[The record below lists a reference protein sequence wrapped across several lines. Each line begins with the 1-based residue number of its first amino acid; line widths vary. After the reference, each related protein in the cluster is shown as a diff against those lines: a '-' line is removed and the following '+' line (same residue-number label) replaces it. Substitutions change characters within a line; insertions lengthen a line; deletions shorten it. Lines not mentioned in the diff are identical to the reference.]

1 MEEPQEVSSR
11 KDGRAGDI
19 VVEKFLVDSMKPAS
33 HVQLACSGQSCAFPL
48 DGNELCIWD
57 TEEPPHQLMILKG
70 HRQPITAVTFGSR
83 ESPLL
88 VCSASLDCVL
98 VWSLDECRQE
108 ELQGRLPRGTVL
120 GTLLGRVLCLR
131 LSPDDRVVAVCAG
144 SRVLMLD
151 LESRSPLA
159 ELDGHHGPVTAAEF
173 CAWQTHILISASED
187 RSFKVWDHRMGSL
200 IYSSSVLTAAPLLS
214 LLVDPRSQQLVAG
227 CTDGQLWI
235 FSLVEGHHYRCVTH
249 VDLRKKRESFS
260 TRRAESKPE
269 GGQPPST
276 KAPETGEETEVAL
289 PVLSLAACGCAFLS
303 ETARCLWIGSSTG
316 LLIFNLSS
324 FELEAVLHYKDFQS
338 LSIQV
343 AGSCAVASRTGGGE
357 ALCLL
362 TSMFGNETALVEADP
377 AALLRSQ
384 QRPHPGPD
392 LSVLPS
398 SCVLPTSPLYL
409 GLKEKRTKQATQ
421 KQSAARSIV
430 KDHPLVF
437 HSKIRSSGYTAAPCA
452 TMFSPKT
459 DFKNDGKRASKC
471 KNNYSKECP
480 VESPAPSKLS
490 RQLAVACGQAALLC
504 MQYSDLLTDEN
515 MPLPKSRVSL
525 CTILHPHLLECLT
538 SRLPKSERPLNP
550 SPWLLSEEEVGRD
563 MSPRWECTPSNW
575 ELRKRC
581 SCFRFPHF
589 LRKRAS
595 GDGQQLACGLANHL
609 SLVCNADLTGKAAV
623 LSGHDGAV
631 SSVCWSHDGRWVL
644 SASQD
649 GTLRVWSVRSRKPAL
664 RLGKDTFPT
673 PVQSAQFYYIDAFIL
688 SSSGPEV
695 QLLKHHIDTSKDDL
709 RRYRQKSWCTPVCRL
724 LTTNATEITSL
735 SAVNDFHSYIVL
747 AAGRNRTLEVFD
759 LNVGCSA
766 AVITGAHSRPVHQIC
781 QNKGSSFATQQSQ
794 AYNLFATAATGD
806 GVKLWDLRTLR
817 CERRFE
823 GHPSRC
829 YPCGI
834 AFSPCGRF
842 VACGAEDRH
851 AYVYETS
858 SSTFSRRLAGHTSS
872 VTAVAFSPVAAQF
885 AQTAVFGITCKHKNQ
900 QVWACGV
907 QP

>member
-1 MEEPQEVSSR
+1 MSDRGKMEEAQEASSR

-19 VVEKFLVDSMKPAS
+19 VLEKFLVDSMKPAS
-33 HVQLACSGQSCAFPL
+33 HVQLACNGQSCAFPL

-108 ELQGRLPRGTVL
+108 ELQGRLLRGTVL

-144 SRVLMLD
+144 NKVLMLD

-362 TSMFGNETALVEADP
+362 TSMFGNETALVEVDP

-384 QRPHPGPD
+384 QRLHPGPD

-471 KNNYSKECP
+471 KNNYRCKECP

-504 MQYSDLLTDEN
+504 MQYS
-515 MPLPKSRVSL
+515 
-525 CTILHPHLLECLT
+525 
-538 SRLPKSERPLNP
+538 
-550 SPWLLSEEEVGRD
+550 
-563 MSPRWECTPSNW
+563 
-575 ELRKRC
+575 
-581 SCFRFPHF
+581 
-589 LRKRAS
+589 A

-609 SLVCNADLTGKAAV
+609 SLVCNADLTGKPAV

-695 QLLKHHIDTSKDDL
+695 QLLKHHIDTSKDHL

-747 AAGRNRTLEVFD
+747 AAGRNQTLEVFD

-781 QNKGSSFATQQSQ
+781 QNK
-794 AYNLFATAATGD
+794 
-806 GVKLWDLRTLR
+806 
-817 CERRFE
+817 
-823 GHPSRC
+823 
-829 YPCGI
+829 
-834 AFSPCGRF
+834 
-842 VACGAEDRH
+842 

-858 SSTFSRRLAGHTSS
+858 SSTFSRRLAGHTST
-872 VTAVAFSPVAAQF
+872 VTAVAFSPVAAQLI
-885 AQTAVFGITCKHKNQ
+885 TATLDGKLQLFQ
-900 QVWACGV
+900 AE
-907 QP
+907 

>member
-504 MQYSDLLTDEN
+504 MQYS
-515 MPLPKSRVSL
+515 
-525 CTILHPHLLECLT
+525 
-538 SRLPKSERPLNP
+538 
-550 SPWLLSEEEVGRD
+550 
-563 MSPRWECTPSNW
+563 
-575 ELRKRC
+575 
-581 SCFRFPHF
+581 
-589 LRKRAS
+589 

-872 VTAVAFSPVAAQF
+872 VTAVAFSPVAAQVHYKDSVRVWHQHF
-885 AQTAVFGITCKHKNQ
+885 LLTFVQEREGLTWSAGDRTLSVEEAGTGGRARHSHLGWQASAVSGRVMLTHGLGTA
-900 QVWACGV
+900 WARTWPESGSSS
-907 QP
+907 

>member
-108 ELQGRLPRGTVL
+108 ELQ
-120 GTLLGRVLCLR
+120 
-131 LSPDDRVVAVCAG
+131 
-144 SRVLMLD
+144 
-151 LESRSPLA
+151 
-159 ELDGHHGPVTAAEF
+159 
-173 CAWQTHILISASED
+173 
-187 RSFKVWDHRMGSL
+187 
-200 IYSSSVLTAAPLLS
+200 AAPLLS

-260 TRRAESKPE
+260 TRRAESKPGTWPE

-471 KNNYSKECP
+471 KNNYRLKECP

-504 MQYSDLLTDEN
+504 MQYS
-515 MPLPKSRVSL
+515 
-525 CTILHPHLLECLT
+525 
-538 SRLPKSERPLNP
+538 
-550 SPWLLSEEEVGRD
+550 
-563 MSPRWECTPSNW
+563 
-575 ELRKRC
+575 
-581 SCFRFPHF
+581 
-589 LRKRAS
+589 

-609 SLVCNADLTGKAAV
+609 SLVCNADLTGKPAV

-649 GTLRVWSVRSRKPAL
+649 GTLRVWSVRSWKPAL

-695 QLLKHHIDTSKDDL
+695 QLLKHHIDTSKDL
-709 RRYRQKSWCTPVCRL
+709 TKYRQKSWCTPVCRL
-724 LTTNATEITSL
+724 LTTDATEITSL

-858 SSTFSRRLAGHTSS
+858 SSTFSRRLTGHTST
-872 VTAVAFSPVAAQF
+872 VTAVAFSPVAAQLV
-885 AQTAVFGITCKHKNQ
+885 TATLDGKLQLFQ
-900 QVWACGV
+900 AE
-907 QP
+907 

>member
-1 MEEPQEVSSR
+1 MEEPREAFSR
-11 KDGRAGDI
+11 NDGRAGDV
-19 VVEKFLVDSMKPAS
+19 VVEKFLVDSVKPAS
-33 HVQLACSGQSCAFPL
+33 HVQLACSGQCCAFPS

-57 TEEPPHQLMILKG
+57 TKDPPHQLMILKG

-88 VCSASLDCVL
+88 VCSASLDCVMM
-98 VWSLDECRQE
+98 WGLDECRRE
-108 ELQGRLPRGTVL
+108 ELQGRLPRGTAL
-120 GTLLGRVLCLR
+120 GALLGRVLCLR
-131 LSPDDRVVAVCAG
+131 LSPDDRVVAVCVK
-144 SRVLMLD
+144 SKVLLLD

-173 CAWQTHILISASED
+173 CAWQSHILISASED
-187 RSFKVWDHRMGSL
+187 RSFKVWDHRTGSL
-200 IYSSSVLTAAPLLS
+200 IHSSSVFTAAPLLS

-249 VDLRKKRESFS
+249 VDLRRKRESFS
-260 TRRAESKPE
+260 ARRAESEPE

-289 PVLSLAACGCAFLS
+289 PVLSLAACDCGFLS
-303 ETARCLWIGSSTG
+303 ETARCLWIGSSAG
-316 LLIFNLSS
+316 LLMFNLAS
-324 FELEAVLHYKDFQS
+324 FELEAVLHYKGPTPRAQPGSSSGTPCPPHSCSCMWSLVCGFARGRLCRGSGLCALYSRPGPQPGCRQHLVALCVACFLFAWNEDFRS

-343 AGSCAVASRTGGGE
+343 AGSCAVATGTGGGV

-362 TSMFGNETALVEADP
+362 TSMFGNETALVEVDP

-384 QRPHPGPD
+384 QRPRRGPD

-398 SCVLPTSPLYL
+398 SCVSPTSPLYV
-409 GLKEKRTKQATQ
+409 GLVKEKRTKPATQ
-421 KQSAARSIV
+421 K
-430 KDHPLVF
+430 H
-437 HSKIRSSGYTAAPCA
+437 
-452 TMFSPKT
+452 
-459 DFKNDGKRASKC
+459 
-471 KNNYSKECP
+471 
-480 VESPAPSKLS
+480 
-490 RQLAVACGQAALLC
+490 
-504 MQYSDLLTDEN
+504 
-515 MPLPKSRVSL
+515 
-525 CTILHPHLLECLT
+525 
-538 SRLPKSERPLNP
+538 
-550 SPWLLSEEEVGRD
+550 
-563 MSPRWECTPSNW
+563 
-575 ELRKRC
+575 
-581 SCFRFPHF
+581 
-589 LRKRAS
+589 S
-595 GDGQQLACGLANHL
+595 GDGQRLACGSADHL
-609 SLVCNADLTGKAAV
+609 FLVCDADLTGTPAV

-631 SSVCWSHDGRWVL
+631 GSVCWSHGGRWVL

-649 GTLRVWSVRSRKPAL
+649 GTLRVWSARGPELAL
-664 RLGKDTFPT
+664 RLGKDTFPK
-673 PVQSAQFYYIDAFIL
+673 PVQSAQFYYMDAFIL

-695 QLLKHHIDTSKDDL
+695 QLLKYHIDTSKDDL
-709 RRYRQKSWCTPVCRL
+709 RRYRQKSWCVPVCRL
-724 LTTNATEITSL
+724 LSTDATEVTSL
-735 SAVNDFHSYIVL
+735 SAVNDFHSYLVL
-747 AAGRNRTLEVFD
+747 TAGRNRTLEVFD

-806 GVKLWDLRTLR
+806 GIKLWDLRTLR

-823 GHPSRC
+823 GHPSRS

-858 SSTFSRRLAGHTSS
+858 SSTFSHRLAGHTST
-872 VTAVAFSPVAAQF
+872 VTAVAFSPVATQLVTATLDGKLQLFQAQ
-885 AQTAVFGITCKHKNQ
+885 
-900 QVWACGV
+900 
-907 QP
+907 

>member
-1 MEEPQEVSSR
+1 
-11 KDGRAGDI
+11 
-19 VVEKFLVDSMKPAS
+19 
-33 HVQLACSGQSCAFPL
+33 
-48 DGNELCIWD
+48 
-57 TEEPPHQLMILKG
+57 MILKG

-409 GLKEKRTKQATQ
+409 GLQEKRTKQATQ

-471 KNNYSKECP
+471 KNNYRCKECP

-504 MQYSDLLTDEN
+504 MQYS
-515 MPLPKSRVSL
+515 
-525 CTILHPHLLECLT
+525 
-538 SRLPKSERPLNP
+538 
-550 SPWLLSEEEVGRD
+550 
-563 MSPRWECTPSNW
+563 
-575 ELRKRC
+575 
-581 SCFRFPHF
+581 
-589 LRKRAS
+589 A

-609 SLVCNADLTGKAAV
+609 SLVCNADLTGKPAV

-673 PVQSAQFYYIDAFIL
+673 PVQSAQFYYIDAFVL

-695 QLLKHHIDTSKDDL
+695 QLLKHHIDASNDDL
-709 RRYRQKSWCTPVCRL
+709 RRRLPTFRDVPGNRRLPQLFLVPAYGHIACSSGTALSFPAHVWRWAWRARYRQKSWCTPVCRL

-858 SSTFSRRLAGHTSS
+858 SSTFSHRLAGHTST
-872 VTAVAFSPVAAQF
+872 VTAVAFSPIAAQF
-885 AQTAVFGITCKHKNQ
+885 AQTAVFGLKCKHKNQ
-900 QVWACGV
+900 QVWEHVVFSREKTRA
-907 QP
+907 

>member
-1 MEEPQEVSSR
+1 MEEPREAFSR
-11 KDGRAGDI
+11 NDGRAGAI
-19 VVEKFLVDSMKPAS
+19 VVEKFLVDSVKPAS
-33 HVQLACSGQSCAFPL
+33 HVQLACSGQCCAFPS

-57 TEEPPHQLMILKG
+57 TKDPPHQLMILKG

-88 VCSASLDCVL
+88 VCSASLDCVMMWGL
-98 VWSLDECRQE
+98 GECRRE
-108 ELQGRLPRGTVL
+108 ELQGRLPRGTSL
-120 GTLLGRVLCLR
+120 GALLGRVLCLR
-131 LSPDDRVVAVCAG
+131 LSPDDRVVAVCVKNK
-144 SRVLMLD
+144 VLMLD
-151 LESRSPLA
+151 LEVR
-159 ELDGHHGPVTAAEF
+159 LDGHHGPVTAAEF
-173 CAWQTHILISASED
+173 CAWQPHILISASED
-187 RSFKVWDHRMGSL
+187 RSFKVWGGRQNVGAS
-200 IYSSSVLTAAPLLS
+200 APLLS

-249 VDLRKKRESFS
+249 VDLKRKRESFCA
-260 TRRAESKPE
+260 RRTVSNSVVE

-289 PVLSLAACGCAFLS
+289 PVLSLAACDCGFLS
-303 ETARCLWIGSSTG
+303 ETACCLWIGSSAG
-316 LLIFNLSS
+316 LLMFNLAS
-324 FELEAVLHYKDFQS
+324 FELEAVLHYKDFRS

-362 TSMFGNETALVEADP
+362 TSMFGNETALVEVDP

-384 QRPHPGPD
+384 QRPRRGPD
-392 LSVLPS
+392 LSALPS
-398 SCVLPTSPLYL
+398 SCVSPTSPLYL
-409 GLKEKRTKQATQ
+409 GLVKEKRTKPATQ
-421 KQSAARSIV
+421 KHSAARSVV

-437 HSKIRSSGYTAAPCA
+437 HSKIRSSGYTAAPCT

-459 DFKNDGKRASKC
+459 SFKNDGKRASR
-471 KNNYSKECP
+471 SK
-480 VESPAPSKLS
+480 S
-490 RQLAVACGQAALLC
+490 
-504 MQYSDLLTDEN
+504 
-515 MPLPKSRVSL
+515 
-525 CTILHPHLLECLT
+525 
-538 SRLPKSERPLNP
+538 
-550 SPWLLSEEEVGRD
+550 LLS
-563 MSPRWECTPSNW
+563 
-575 ELRKRC
+575 L
-581 SCFRFPHF
+581 FR
-589 LRKRAS
+589 A
-595 GDGQQLACGLANHL
+595 GDGQRLACGSANHL
-609 SLVCNADLTGKAAV
+609 FLVCDADLTGTPAV

-631 SSVCWSHDGRWVL
+631 GSVCWSHDGRWVL

-649 GTLRVWSVRSRKPAL
+649 GTLRVWSVRGPELAL
-664 RLGKDTFPT
+664 RLGTDTFPK
-673 PVQSAQFYYIDAFIL
+673 PVQSAQFYYMDAFIL

-709 RRYRQKSWCTPVCRL
+709 RRYRQKSWCVPVCRL
-724 LTTNATEITSL
+724 PSTDATEVTSL
-735 SAVNDFHSYIVL
+735 SAVNDFHSYLVL
-747 AAGRNRTLEVFD
+747 TAGRNRTLEVFD
-759 LNVGCSA
+759 LNMGCSA

-806 GVKLWDLRTLR
+806 GIKLWDLRTLR

-823 GHPSRC
+823 GHPSRG

-858 SSTFSRRLAGHTSS
+858 SSTFSRRLAGHTST
-872 VTAVAFSPVAAQF
+872 VTAVAFSPVA
-885 AQTAVFGITCKHKNQ
+885 T
-900 QVWACGV
+900 QVRF
-907 QP
+907 PLLHTSLTT

>member
-1 MEEPQEVSSR
+1 
-11 KDGRAGDI
+11 
-19 VVEKFLVDSMKPAS
+19 
-33 HVQLACSGQSCAFPL
+33 
-48 DGNELCIWD
+48 
-57 TEEPPHQLMILKG
+57 
-70 HRQPITAVTFGSR
+70 
-83 ESPLL
+83 
-88 VCSASLDCVL
+88 
-98 VWSLDECRQE
+98 
-108 ELQGRLPRGTVL
+108 
-120 GTLLGRVLCLR
+120 
-131 LSPDDRVVAVCAG
+131 
-144 SRVLMLD
+144 
-151 LESRSPLA
+151 
-159 ELDGHHGPVTAAEF
+159 
-173 CAWQTHILISASED
+173 
-187 RSFKVWDHRMGSL
+187 MGSL

-409 GLKEKRTKQATQ
+409 GLQEKRTKQATQ

-471 KNNYSKECP
+471 KNNYRCKECP

-504 MQYSDLLTDEN
+504 MQYS
-515 MPLPKSRVSL
+515 
-525 CTILHPHLLECLT
+525 
-538 SRLPKSERPLNP
+538 
-550 SPWLLSEEEVGRD
+550 
-563 MSPRWECTPSNW
+563 
-575 ELRKRC
+575 
-581 SCFRFPHF
+581 
-589 LRKRAS
+589 A

-609 SLVCNADLTGKAAV
+609 SLVCNADLTGKPAV

-673 PVQSAQFYYIDAFIL
+673 PVQSAQFYYIDAFVL

-695 QLLKHHIDTSKDDL
+695 QLLKHHIDASNDDL
-709 RRYRQKSWCTPVCRL
+709 RRRLPTFRDVPGNRRLPQLFLVPAYGHIACSSGTALSFPAHVWRWAWRARYRQKSWCTPVCRL

-858 SSTFSRRLAGHTSS
+858 SSTFSHRLAGHTST
-872 VTAVAFSPVAAQF
+872 VTAVAFSPIAAQF
-885 AQTAVFGITCKHKNQ
+885 AQTAVFGLKCKHKNQ
-900 QVWACGV
+900 QVWEHVVFSREKTRA
-907 QP
+907 

>member
-1 MEEPQEVSSR
+1 MEEAQEASSR

-19 VVEKFLVDSMKPAS
+19 VLEKFLVDSMKPAS
-33 HVQLACSGQSCAFPL
+33 HVQLACNGQSCAFPL

-108 ELQGRLPRGTVL
+108 ELQGRLLRGTVL

-144 SRVLMLD
+144 NKVLMLD
-151 LESRSPLA
+151 LEVRSPGALR
-159 ELDGHHGPVTAAEF
+159 LDGHHGPVTAAEF

-187 RSFKVWDHRMGSL
+187 RSFKVWGGRQNVGGP
-200 IYSSSVLTAAPLLS
+200 VLPSAAAPLLS

-260 TRRAESKPE
+260 TRRAESKPGTWPE

-289 PVLSLAACGCAFLS
+289 PVLSLAHTLFSLPFGISLS

-362 TSMFGNETALVEADP
+362 TSMFGNETALVEVDP

-384 QRPHPGPD
+384 QRLHLGPD

-471 KNNYSKECP
+471 KNNYRWYEF
-480 VESPAPSKLS
+480 L
-490 RQLAVACGQAALLC
+490 LLFQA
-504 MQYSDLLTDEN
+504 
-515 MPLPKSRVSL
+515 
-525 CTILHPHLLECLT
+525 
-538 SRLPKSERPLNP
+538 
-550 SPWLLSEEEVGRD
+550 
-563 MSPRWECTPSNW
+563 
-575 ELRKRC
+575 
-581 SCFRFPHF
+581 
-589 LRKRAS
+589 

-609 SLVCNADLTGKAAV
+609 SLVCNADLTGKPAV

-695 QLLKHHIDTSKDDL
+695 QLLKHHIDTSKDHL

-858 SSTFSRRLAGHTSS
+858 SSTFSRRLAGHTST
-872 VTAVAFSPVAAQF
+872 VTAVAFSPVAAQVRF
-885 AQTAVFGITCKHKNQ
+885 PLFHTSLAS
-900 QVWACGV
+900 
-907 QP
+907 

>member
-1 MEEPQEVSSR
+1 MAGHWLGLEPGWPQGGGGRIGTHDSPRVCAWVVPQDTLSFLTWSHFPVARPWVPCISRRTFHVFNSLEEPKSDQSSYFSAHSPRAEGFAVSISQR
-11 KDGRAGDI
+11 SLR
-19 VVEKFLVDSMKPAS
+19 
-33 HVQLACSGQSCAFPL
+33 
-48 DGNELCIWD
+48 
-57 TEEPPHQLMILKG
+57 
-70 HRQPITAVTFGSR
+70 
-83 ESPLL
+83 
-88 VCSASLDCVL
+88 ASL
-98 VWSLDECRQE
+98 SGLDRQTQMTK
-108 ELQGRLPRGTVL
+108 LPAGRLPRGTVL
-120 GTLLGRVLCLR
+120 GALLGRVLCLR

-144 SRVLMLD
+144 NRVLMLD
-151 LESRSPLA
+151 LESRSTLA

-173 CAWQTHILISASED
+173 CAQQTHILISASED
-187 RSFKVWDHRMGSL
+187 RSFKVWDHRVGSL
-200 IYSSSVLTAAPLLS
+200 IHSSSVLTASPLLS

-289 PVLSLAACGCAFLS
+289 PVLSLAACDCGFLS
-303 ETARCLWIGSSTG
+303 ETGSCLWIGSSAG
-316 LLIFNLSS
+316 LLIFNLAS
-324 FELEAVLHYKDFQS
+324 FELEGVLHYKDFWS

-343 AGSCAVASRTGGGE
+343 AGSCAVASRTGGRE

-362 TSMFGNETALVEADP
+362 TSMFGNETALVEVDP

-384 QRPHPGPD
+384 QRPRRGPD

-398 SCVLPTSPLYL
+398 SCVSPTSPLYL
-409 GLKEKRTKQATQ
+409 GLKEKRTKPATQ
-421 KQSAARSIV
+421 KQVAARSVV

-437 HSKIRSSGYTAAPCA
+437 HNKIQSSGYTAAPCA

-459 DFKNDGKRASKC
+459 NFKNDGKRASKC
-471 KNNYSKECP
+471 KNNYRRKEYP
-480 VESPAPSKLS
+480 LESPPPSKLGK
-490 RQLAVACGQAALLC
+490 RLAVARDQAALLC
-504 MQYSDLLTDEN
+504 IQ
-515 MPLPKSRVSL
+515 
-525 CTILHPHLLECLT
+525 C
-538 SRLPKSERPLNP
+538 
-550 SPWLLSEEEVGRD
+550 
-563 MSPRWECTPSNW
+563 
-575 ELRKRC
+575 
-581 SCFRFPHF
+581 
-589 LRKRAS
+589 S
-595 GDGQQLACGLANHL
+595 GDGQRLACGLANHL
-609 SLVCNADLTGKAAV
+609 SLVCNADLTGTPAV

-631 SSVCWSHDGRWVL
+631 GSVCWSHDGRWVL

-649 GTLRVWSVRSRKPAL
+649 GTLRVWSMRGPEPLL
-664 RLGKDTFPT
+664 RLGKDMFPK

-724 LTTNATEITSL
+724 LTADVVDITSL
-735 SAVNDFHSYIVL
+735 SAVNDFHSYLVL
-747 AAGRNRTLEVFD
+747 AAGRNRTLEIFD

-766 AVITGAHSRPVHQIC
+766 AVITGAHSRPVYQIC

-806 GVKLWDLRTLR
+806 GIKLWDLRTLR

-823 GHPSRC
+823 GHPNRG

-858 SSTFSRRLAGHTSS
+858 SSTFSRRLAGHTST
-872 VTAVAFSPVAAQF
+872 VTAVAFSPAAAQ
-885 AQTAVFGITCKHKNQ
+885 AAVPTH
-900 QVWACGV
+900 VLVDDPLLACHHQNRCRGSERFRDTEYLALFILLSSCTSKRLSCALL
-907 QP
+907 

>member
-1 MEEPQEVSSR
+1 MSADRKSCKLDKLKYSSLTET
-11 KDGRAGDI
+11 
-19 VVEKFLVDSMKPAS
+19 VVNL
-33 HVQLACSGQSCAFPL
+33 QLSVG
-48 DGNELCIWD
+48 
-57 TEEPPHQLMILKG
+57 
-70 HRQPITAVTFGSR
+70 
-83 ESPLL
+83 
-88 VCSASLDCVL
+88 
-98 VWSLDECRQE
+98 
-108 ELQGRLPRGTVL
+108 GRL
-120 GTLLGRVLCLR
+120 
-131 LSPDDRVVAVCAG
+131 
-144 SRVLMLD
+144 
-151 LESRSPLA
+151 E
-159 ELDGHHGPVTAAEF
+159 
-173 CAWQTHILISASED
+173 
-187 RSFKVWDHRMGSL
+187 
-200 IYSSSVLTAAPLLS
+200 
-214 LLVDPRSQQLVAG
+214 
-227 CTDGQLWI
+227 QLWI

-409 GLKEKRTKQATQ
+409 GLQEKRTKQATQ

-471 KNNYSKECP
+471 KNNYRCKECP

-504 MQYSDLLTDEN
+504 MQYS
-515 MPLPKSRVSL
+515 
-525 CTILHPHLLECLT
+525 
-538 SRLPKSERPLNP
+538 
-550 SPWLLSEEEVGRD
+550 
-563 MSPRWECTPSNW
+563 
-575 ELRKRC
+575 
-581 SCFRFPHF
+581 
-589 LRKRAS
+589 A

-609 SLVCNADLTGKAAV
+609 SLVCNADLTGKPAV

-673 PVQSAQFYYIDAFIL
+673 PVQSAQFYYIDAFVL

-695 QLLKHHIDTSKDDL
+695 QLLKHHIDASNDDL
-709 RRYRQKSWCTPVCRL
+709 RRRLPTFRDVPGNRRLPQLFLVPAYGHIACSSGTALSFPAHVWRWAWRARYRQKSWCTPVCRL

-858 SSTFSRRLAGHTSS
+858 SSTFSHRLAGHTST
-872 VTAVAFSPVAAQF
+872 VTAVAFSPIAAQF
-885 AQTAVFGITCKHKNQ
+885 AQTAVFGLKCKHKNQ
-900 QVWACGV
+900 QVWEHVVFSREKTRA
-907 QP
+907 

>member
-1 MEEPQEVSSR
+1 
-11 KDGRAGDI
+11 
-19 VVEKFLVDSMKPAS
+19 
-33 HVQLACSGQSCAFPL
+33 
-48 DGNELCIWD
+48 
-57 TEEPPHQLMILKG
+57 
-70 HRQPITAVTFGSR
+70 
-83 ESPLL
+83 
-88 VCSASLDCVL
+88 
-98 VWSLDECRQE
+98 
-108 ELQGRLPRGTVL
+108 
-120 GTLLGRVLCLR
+120 
-131 LSPDDRVVAVCAG
+131 
-144 SRVLMLD
+144 MLD

-409 GLKEKRTKQATQ
+409 GLQEKRTKQATQ

-471 KNNYSKECP
+471 KNNYRCKECP

-504 MQYSDLLTDEN
+504 MQYS
-515 MPLPKSRVSL
+515 
-525 CTILHPHLLECLT
+525 
-538 SRLPKSERPLNP
+538 
-550 SPWLLSEEEVGRD
+550 
-563 MSPRWECTPSNW
+563 
-575 ELRKRC
+575 
-581 SCFRFPHF
+581 
-589 LRKRAS
+589 A

-609 SLVCNADLTGKAAV
+609 SLVCNADLTGKPAV

-673 PVQSAQFYYIDAFIL
+673 PVQSAQFYYIDAFVL

-695 QLLKHHIDTSKDDL
+695 QLLKHHIDASNDDL
-709 RRYRQKSWCTPVCRL
+709 RRRLPTFRDVPGNRRLPQLFLVPAYGHIACSSGTALSFPAHVWRWAWRARYRQKSWCTPVCRL

-858 SSTFSRRLAGHTSS
+858 SSTFSHRLAGHTST
-872 VTAVAFSPVAAQF
+872 VTAVAFSPIAAQF
-885 AQTAVFGITCKHKNQ
+885 AQTAVFGLKCKHKNQ
-900 QVWACGV
+900 QVWEHVVFSREKTRA
-907 QP
+907 

>member
-1 MEEPQEVSSR
+1 MHFCARRGVPP
-11 KDGRAGDI
+11 G
-19 VVEKFLVDSMKPAS
+19 
-33 HVQLACSGQSCAFPL
+33 SG
-48 DGNELCIWD
+48 
-57 TEEPPHQLMILKG
+57 M
-70 HRQPITAVTFGSR
+70 
-83 ESPLL
+83 
-88 VCSASLDCVL
+88 
-98 VWSLDECRQE
+98 
-108 ELQGRLPRGTVL
+108 
-120 GTLLGRVLCLR
+120 GRVLEVTR
-131 LSPDDRVVAVCAG
+131 
-144 SRVLMLD
+144 
-151 LESRSPLA
+151 E
-159 ELDGHHGPVTAAEF
+159 ELG
-173 CAWQTHILISASED
+173 ASE
-187 RSFKVWDHRMGSL
+187 GPSL
-200 IYSSSVLTAAPLLS
+200 ILSAPCSLFSLTACSSWSYL
-214 LLVDPRSQQLVAG
+214 
-227 CTDGQLWI
+227 LWI

-409 GLKEKRTKQATQ
+409 GLQEKRTKQATQ

-471 KNNYSKECP
+471 KNNYRCKECP

-504 MQYSDLLTDEN
+504 MQYS
-515 MPLPKSRVSL
+515 
-525 CTILHPHLLECLT
+525 
-538 SRLPKSERPLNP
+538 
-550 SPWLLSEEEVGRD
+550 
-563 MSPRWECTPSNW
+563 
-575 ELRKRC
+575 
-581 SCFRFPHF
+581 
-589 LRKRAS
+589 A

-609 SLVCNADLTGKAAV
+609 SLVCNADLTGKPAV

-673 PVQSAQFYYIDAFIL
+673 PVQSAQFYYIDAFVL

-695 QLLKHHIDTSKDDL
+695 QLLKHHIDASNDDL
-709 RRYRQKSWCTPVCRL
+709 RRRLPTFRDVPGNRRLPQLFLVPAYGHIACSSGTALSFPAHVWRWAWRARYRQKSWCTPVCRL

-858 SSTFSRRLAGHTSS
+858 SSTFSHRLAGHTST
-872 VTAVAFSPVAAQF
+872 VTAVAFSPIAAQF
-885 AQTAVFGITCKHKNQ
+885 AQTAVFGLKCKHKNQ
-900 QVWACGV
+900 QVWEHVVFSREKTRA
-907 QP
+907 

>member
-1 MEEPQEVSSR
+1 MEEPREAFSR
-11 KDGRAGDI
+11 NDGRAGDV
-19 VVEKFLVDSMKPAS
+19 VVEKFLVDSVKPAS
-33 HVQLACSGQSCAFPL
+33 HVQLACSGQCCAFPS

-57 TEEPPHQLMILKG
+57 TKDPPHQLMILKG

-88 VCSASLDCVL
+88 VCSASLDCVMM
-98 VWSLDECRQE
+98 WGLDECRRE
-108 ELQGRLPRGTVL
+108 ELQGRLPRGTAL
-120 GTLLGRVLCLR
+120 GALLGRVLCLR
-131 LSPDDRVVAVCAG
+131 LSPDDRVVAVCVK
-144 SRVLMLD
+144 SKVLLLD

-173 CAWQTHILISASED
+173 CAWQSHILISASED
-187 RSFKVWDHRMGSL
+187 RSFKVWDHRTGSL
-200 IYSSSVLTAAPLLS
+200 IHSSSVFTAAPLLS

-249 VDLRKKRESFS
+249 VDLRRKRESFS
-260 TRRAESKPE
+260 ARRAESEPE

-289 PVLSLAACGCAFLS
+289 PVLSLAACDCGFLS
-303 ETARCLWIGSSTG
+303 ETARCLWIGSSAG
-316 LLIFNLSS
+316 LLMFNLAS
-324 FELEAVLHYKDFQS
+324 FELEAVLHYKDFRS

-343 AGSCAVASRTGGGE
+343 AGSCAVATGTGGGV

-362 TSMFGNETALVEADP
+362 TSMFGNETALVEVDP

-384 QRPHPGPD
+384 QRPRRGPD

-398 SCVLPTSPLYL
+398 SCVSPTSPLYV
-409 GLKEKRTKQATQ
+409 GLVKEKRTKPATQ
-421 KQSAARSIV
+421 KHSAARSVV
-430 KDHPLVF
+430 KDRPLVF
-437 HSKIRSSGYTAAPCA
+437 HSKIQSSGYTAAPRA

-459 DFKNDGKRASKC
+459 SFKNDGKRASRC
-471 KNNYSKECP
+471 KSNYRCKERP
-480 VESPAPSKLS
+480 LESPAPSELS
-490 RQLAVACGQAALLC
+490 RQLAVARGQALLC
-504 MQYSDLLTDEN
+504 VQY
-515 MPLPKSRVSL
+515 
-525 CTILHPHLLECLT
+525 
-538 SRLPKSERPLNP
+538 
-550 SPWLLSEEEVGRD
+550 
-563 MSPRWECTPSNW
+563 
-575 ELRKRC
+575 
-581 SCFRFPHF
+581 
-589 LRKRAS
+589 S
-595 GDGQQLACGLANHL
+595 GDGQRLACGSADHL
-609 SLVCNADLTGKAAV
+609 FLVCDADLTGTPAV

-631 SSVCWSHDGRWVL
+631 GSVCWSHGGRWVL

-649 GTLRVWSVRSRKPAL
+649 GTLRVWSARGPELAL
-664 RLGKDTFPT
+664 RLGKDTFPK
-673 PVQSAQFYYIDAFIL
+673 PVQSAQFYYMDAFIL

-695 QLLKHHIDTSKDDL
+695 QLLKYHIDTSKDDL
-709 RRYRQKSWCTPVCRL
+709 RRYRQKSWCVPVCRL
-724 LTTNATEITSL
+724 LSTDATEVTSL
-735 SAVNDFHSYIVL
+735 SAVNDFHSYLVL
-747 AAGRNRTLEVFD
+747 TAGRNRTLEVFD

-806 GVKLWDLRTLR
+806 GIKLWDLRTLR

-823 GHPSRC
+823 GHPSRS

-858 SSTFSRRLAGHTSS
+858 SSTFSHRLAGHTST
-872 VTAVAFSPVAAQF
+872 VTAVAFSPVATQLVTATLDGKLQLFQAQ
-885 AQTAVFGITCKHKNQ
+885 
-900 QVWACGV
+900 
-907 QP
+907 

>member
-151 LESRSPLA
+151 LE
-159 ELDGHHGPVTAAEF
+159 
-173 CAWQTHILISASED
+173 
-187 RSFKVWDHRMGSL
+187 VWDHRMGSL

-260 TRRAESKPE
+260 TRRAESKPGTWPE

-421 KQSAARSIV
+421 KQSETEI
-430 KDHPLVF
+430 
-437 HSKIRSSGYTAAPCA
+437 
-452 TMFSPKT
+452 
-459 DFKNDGKRASKC
+459 
-471 KNNYSKECP
+471 
-480 VESPAPSKLS
+480 
-490 RQLAVACGQAALLC
+490 LAV
-504 MQYSDLLTDEN
+504 
-515 MPLPKSRVSL
+515 VSL
-525 CTILHPHLLECLT
+525 
-538 SRLPKSERPLNP
+538 
-550 SPWLLSEEEVGRD
+550 
-563 MSPRWECTPSNW
+563 
-575 ELRKRC
+575 
-581 SCFRFPHF
+581 
-589 LRKRAS
+589 
-595 GDGQQLACGLANHL
+595 
-609 SLVCNADLTGKAAV
+609 
-623 LSGHDGAV
+623 
-631 SSVCWSHDGRWVL
+631 
-644 SASQD
+644 
-649 GTLRVWSVRSRKPAL
+649 
-664 RLGKDTFPT
+664 
-673 PVQSAQFYYIDAFIL
+673 
-688 SSSGPEV
+688 
-695 QLLKHHIDTSKDDL
+695 
-709 RRYRQKSWCTPVCRL
+709 
-724 LTTNATEITSL
+724 
-735 SAVNDFHSYIVL
+735 
-747 AAGRNRTLEVFD
+747 
-759 LNVGCSA
+759 
-766 AVITGAHSRPVHQIC
+766 
-781 QNKGSSFATQQSQ
+781 
-794 AYNLFATAATGD
+794 
-806 GVKLWDLRTLR
+806 
-817 CERRFE
+817 
-823 GHPSRC
+823 
-829 YPCGI
+829 
-834 AFSPCGRF
+834 
-842 VACGAEDRH
+842 
-851 AYVYETS
+851 
-858 SSTFSRRLAGHTSS
+858 
-872 VTAVAFSPVAAQF
+872 
-885 AQTAVFGITCKHKNQ
+885 
-900 QVWACGV
+900 
-907 QP
+907 

>member
-1 MEEPQEVSSR
+1 MSADRKSCKLDKLKYSSLTET
-11 KDGRAGDI
+11 
-19 VVEKFLVDSMKPAS
+19 VVNL
-33 HVQLACSGQSCAFPL
+33 QLSVG
-48 DGNELCIWD
+48 
-57 TEEPPHQLMILKG
+57 
-70 HRQPITAVTFGSR
+70 
-83 ESPLL
+83 
-88 VCSASLDCVL
+88 
-98 VWSLDECRQE
+98 
-108 ELQGRLPRGTVL
+108 GRL
-120 GTLLGRVLCLR
+120 
-131 LSPDDRVVAVCAG
+131 
-144 SRVLMLD
+144 
-151 LESRSPLA
+151 E
-159 ELDGHHGPVTAAEF
+159 
-173 CAWQTHILISASED
+173 Q
-187 RSFKVWDHRMGSL
+187 VWDHRMGSL

-409 GLKEKRTKQATQ
+409 GLQEKRTKQATQ

-471 KNNYSKECP
+471 KNNYRCKECP

-504 MQYSDLLTDEN
+504 MQYS
-515 MPLPKSRVSL
+515 
-525 CTILHPHLLECLT
+525 
-538 SRLPKSERPLNP
+538 
-550 SPWLLSEEEVGRD
+550 
-563 MSPRWECTPSNW
+563 
-575 ELRKRC
+575 
-581 SCFRFPHF
+581 
-589 LRKRAS
+589 A

-609 SLVCNADLTGKAAV
+609 SLVCNADLTGKPAV

-673 PVQSAQFYYIDAFIL
+673 PVQSAQFYYIDAFVL

-695 QLLKHHIDTSKDDL
+695 QLLKHHIDASNDDL
-709 RRYRQKSWCTPVCRL
+709 RRRLPTFRDVPGNRRLPQLFLVPAYGHIACSSGTALSFPAHVWRWAWRARYRQKSWCTPVCRL

-858 SSTFSRRLAGHTSS
+858 SSTFSHRLAGHTST
-872 VTAVAFSPVAAQF
+872 VTAVAFSPIAAQF
-885 AQTAVFGITCKHKNQ
+885 AQTAVFGLKCKHKNQ
-900 QVWACGV
+900 QVWEHVVFSREKTRA
-907 QP
+907 

>member
-1 MEEPQEVSSR
+1 MEEPQEIFSR
-11 KDGRAGDI
+11 NDGRAGDI
-19 VVEKFLVDSMKPAS
+19 VVEKFLVDSMKPAP
-33 HVQLACSGQSCAFPL
+33 HVQLACSGRSCAFPL

-57 TEEPPHQLMILKG
+57 TKDPPQQLMILKG

-88 VCSASLDCVL
+88 VCSASLDCVMM
-98 VWSLDECRQE
+98 WGLDECRQE

-120 GTLLGRVLCLR
+120 GALLGRVLCLR

-144 SRVLMLD
+144 NRVLMLD
-151 LESRSPLA
+151 LESQSTLA

-187 RSFKVWDHRMGSL
+187 RSFKVWDHHMGSL
-200 IYSSSVLTAAPLLS
+200 IHSSSVLTASPLLS

-235 FSLVEGHHYRCVTH
+235 FSLVEGHHYRCVMH

-289 PVLSLAACGCAFLS
+289 PVLSLAACDCGFLS
-303 ETARCLWIGSSTG
+303 ETGSCLWIGSSAG
-316 LLIFNLSS
+316 LLIFNLAS
-324 FELEAVLHYKDFQS
+324 FELEGVLHYKDFRS

-343 AGSCAVASRTGGGE
+343 AGSCAVASRPGGRE

-362 TSMFGNETALVEADP
+362 TSMFGNETALVEVDP

-384 QRPHPGPD
+384 QRPRRGPD

-398 SCVLPTSPLYL
+398 SCVSPTSPLYF
-409 GLKEKRTKQATQ
+409 GLKEKRTKPATQ
-421 KQSAARSIV
+421 KQAAARSIV

-459 DFKNDGKRASKC
+459 NFKNDGKRASKC
-471 KNNYSKECP
+471 KNNYRCKEYP
-480 VESPAPSKLS
+480 LESPPPSRLS
-490 RQLAVACGQAALLC
+490 KQLPVARDQAALLC
-504 MQYSDLLTDEN
+504 IQ
-515 MPLPKSRVSL
+515 
-525 CTILHPHLLECLT
+525 H
-538 SRLPKSERPLNP
+538 
-550 SPWLLSEEEVGRD
+550 
-563 MSPRWECTPSNW
+563 
-575 ELRKRC
+575 
-581 SCFRFPHF
+581 
-589 LRKRAS
+589 
-595 GDGQQLACGLANHL
+595 
-609 SLVCNADLTGKAAV
+609 
-623 LSGHDGAV
+623 SGHDGAV
-631 SSVCWSHDGRWVL
+631 GSVCWSHDGRWVL

-649 GTLRVWSVRSRKPAL
+649 GTLRVWSVRGPEPVL
-664 RLGKDTFPT
+664 RLGKDTFPK

-709 RRYRQKSWCTPVCRL
+709 RRYRQKSWFTRVCRL
-724 LTTNATEITSL
+724 LTTDAVEITSL
-735 SAVNDFHSYIVL
+735 SAVNDFHSYLVL
-747 AAGRNRTLEVFD
+747 AAGRNRTLEIFD

-781 QNKGSSFATQQSQ
+781 QNKVSERLTVHS
-794 AYNLFATAATGD
+794 LC
-806 GVKLWDLRTLR
+806 KL
-817 CERRFE
+817 C
-823 GHPSRC
+823 
-829 YPCGI
+829 
-834 AFSPCGRF
+834 
-842 VACGAEDRH
+842 V
-851 AYVYETS
+851 
-858 SSTFSRRLAGHTSS
+858 
-872 VTAVAFSPVAAQF
+872 
-885 AQTAVFGITCKHKNQ
+885 
-900 QVWACGV
+900 
-907 QP
+907 

>member
-409 GLKEKRTKQATQ
+409 GLQEKRTKQATQ

-471 KNNYSKECP
+471 KNNYRCKECP

-504 MQYSDLLTDEN
+504 MQYS
-515 MPLPKSRVSL
+515 
-525 CTILHPHLLECLT
+525 
-538 SRLPKSERPLNP
+538 
-550 SPWLLSEEEVGRD
+550 
-563 MSPRWECTPSNW
+563 
-575 ELRKRC
+575 
-581 SCFRFPHF
+581 
-589 LRKRAS
+589 A

-609 SLVCNADLTGKAAV
+609 SLVCNADLTGKPAV

-673 PVQSAQFYYIDAFIL
+673 PVQSAQFYYIDAFVL

-695 QLLKHHIDTSKDDL
+695 QLLKHHIDASNDDL
-709 RRYRQKSWCTPVCRL
+709 RRRLPTFRDVPGNRRLPQLFLVPAYGHIACSSGTALSFPAHVWRWAWRARYRQKSWCTPVCRL

-735 SAVNDFHSYIVL
+735 SAVNDFHSCLPHGNPHAWPPHPPSSSGHTPGIRWGAGCGQDCPVEPQEI
-747 AAGRNRTLEVFD
+747 AAGHLSVQPSAERSSLTEPQTSCLLLGGTGPWRFST
-759 LNVGCSA
+759 STWA
-766 AVITGAHSRPVHQIC
+766 AVRLSSREPILGPSTRSVKIKPTC
-781 QNKGSSFATQQSQ
+781 TKPAPALSPTDSQ
-794 AYNLFATAATGD
+794 DTPA
-806 GVKLWDLRTLR
+806 R
-817 CERRFE
+817 
-823 GHPSRC
+823 
-829 YPCGI
+829 
-834 AFSPCGRF
+834 SPPWPLARLLL
-842 VACGAEDRH
+842 
-851 AYVYETS
+851 S
-858 SSTFSRRLAGHTSS
+858 SSQPPWMASFSCFRPSDADPRAGHRLGQNM
-872 VTAVAFSPVAAQF
+872 A
-885 AQTAVFGITCKHKNQ
+885 
-900 QVWACGV
+900 
-907 QP
+907 

>member
-1 MEEPQEVSSR
+1 MEEPREAFSR
-11 KDGRAGDI
+11 NDGRAGAI
-19 VVEKFLVDSMKPAS
+19 VVEKFLVDSVKPAS
-33 HVQLACSGQSCAFPL
+33 HVQLACSGQCCAFPS

-57 TEEPPHQLMILKG
+57 TKDPPHQLMILKG

-88 VCSASLDCVL
+88 VCSASLDCVMMWGL
-98 VWSLDECRQE
+98 GECRRE
-108 ELQGRLPRGTVL
+108 ELQGRLPRGTSL
-120 GTLLGRVLCLR
+120 GALLGRVLCLR
-131 LSPDDRVVAVCAG
+131 LSPDDRVVAVCVKNK
-144 SRVLMLD
+144 VLMLD
-151 LESRSPLA
+151 LESRSLLA

-173 CAWQTHILISASED
+173 CAWQSHILISASED
-187 RSFKVWDHRMGSL
+187 RSFKVWDHRTGSL
-200 IYSSSVLTAAPLLS
+200 IYGSSVFTAAPLLS

-249 VDLRKKRESFS
+249 VDLKRKRESFCA
-260 TRRAESKPE
+260 RRAESEPE

-289 PVLSLAACGCAFLS
+289 PVLSLAACDCGLISLS
-303 ETARCLWIGSSTG
+303 ETACCLWIGSSAG
-316 LLIFNLSS
+316 LLMFNLAS
-324 FELEAVLHYKDFQS
+324 FELEAVLHYKAWNEDFRS

-343 AGSCAVASRTGGGE
+343 AGSCAVASRTCGGE

-362 TSMFGNETALVEADP
+362 TSMFGNETALVEVDP

-384 QRPHPGPD
+384 QRPCRGPD

-398 SCVLPTSPLYL
+398 SCVSPTSPLYL
-409 GLKEKRTKQATQ
+409 GLVKEKRTKPATQ
-421 KQSAARSIV
+421 KHSAARSVV

-437 HSKIRSSGYTAAPCA
+437 HSKIRSSGYTAAPCT

-459 DFKNDGKRASKC
+459 SFKNDGKRASRS
-471 KNNYSKECP
+471 KNNYGCKECP
-480 VESPAPSKLS
+480 LESPAPSELS
-490 RQLAVACGQAALLC
+490 RQLAVARGQALLC
-504 MQYSDLLTDEN
+504 VQY
-515 MPLPKSRVSL
+515 
-525 CTILHPHLLECLT
+525 
-538 SRLPKSERPLNP
+538 
-550 SPWLLSEEEVGRD
+550 
-563 MSPRWECTPSNW
+563 
-575 ELRKRC
+575 
-581 SCFRFPHF
+581 
-589 LRKRAS
+589 S
-595 GDGQQLACGLANHL
+595 GDGQRLACGSANHL
-609 SLVCNADLTGKAAV
+609 FLVCDADLTGTPAV

-631 SSVCWSHDGRWVL
+631 GSVCWSHDGRWVL

-649 GTLRVWSVRSRKPAL
+649 GTLRVWSVRGPELAL
-664 RLGKDTFPT
+664 RLGTDTFPK
-673 PVQSAQFYYIDAFIL
+673 PVQSAQFYYMDAFIL

-709 RRYRQKSWCTPVCRL
+709 RRYRQKSWCVPVCRL
-724 LTTNATEITSL
+724 PSTDATEVTSL
-735 SAVNDFHSYIVL
+735 SAVNDFHSYLVL
-747 AAGRNRTLEVFD
+747 TAGRNRTLEVFD
-759 LNVGCSA
+759 LNMGCSA

-806 GVKLWDLRTLR
+806 GIKLWDLRTLR

-823 GHPSRC
+823 GHPSRG

-858 SSTFSRRLAGHTSS
+858 SSTFSRRLAGHTST
-872 VTAVAFSPVAAQF
+872 VTAVAFSPVA
-885 AQTAVFGITCKHKNQ
+885 T
-900 QVWACGV
+900 QVRF
-907 QP
+907 PLLHTSLTT

>member
-1 MEEPQEVSSR
+1 MSDRGKMEEAQEASSR

-19 VVEKFLVDSMKPAS
+19 VLEKFLVDSMKPAS
-33 HVQLACSGQSCAFPL
+33 HVQLACNGQSCAFPL

-108 ELQGRLPRGTVL
+108 ELQGRLLRGTVL

-144 SRVLMLD
+144 NKVLMLD

-362 TSMFGNETALVEADP
+362 TSMFGNETALVEVDP

-384 QRPHPGPD
+384 QRLHPGPD

-471 KNNYSKECP
+471 KNNYRCKECP

-504 MQYSDLLTDEN
+504 MQYS
-515 MPLPKSRVSL
+515 
-525 CTILHPHLLECLT
+525 
-538 SRLPKSERPLNP
+538 
-550 SPWLLSEEEVGRD
+550 
-563 MSPRWECTPSNW
+563 
-575 ELRKRC
+575 
-581 SCFRFPHF
+581 
-589 LRKRAS
+589 A

-609 SLVCNADLTGKAAV
+609 SLVCNADLTGKPAV

-695 QLLKHHIDTSKDDL
+695 QLLKHHIDTSKDHL

-747 AAGRNRTLEVFD
+747 AAGRNQTLEVFD

-781 QNKGSSFATQQSQ
+781 QNK
-794 AYNLFATAATGD
+794 
-806 GVKLWDLRTLR
+806 
-817 CERRFE
+817 
-823 GHPSRC
+823 
-829 YPCGI
+829 
-834 AFSPCGRF
+834 
-842 VACGAEDRH
+842 

-858 SSTFSRRLAGHTSS
+858 SSTFSRRLAGHTST
-872 VTAVAFSPVAAQF
+872 VTAVAFSPVAAQMSY
-885 AQTAVFGITCKHKNQ
+885 
-900 QVWACGV
+900 CGEGQASV
-907 QP
+907 PCIVDLHILPFSTVKTHLVSAPDPSILSIYHEGRLWQGVPQL

>member
-1 MEEPQEVSSR
+1 MEEPQEVFSR
-11 KDGRAGDI
+11 NGGRAGDI
-19 VVEKFLVDSMKPAS
+19 VVEKFLVDSMKPAP

-48 DGNELCIWD
+48 DGNKLCIWD
-57 TEEPPHQLMILKG
+57 TKDPPQQLMILKG

-88 VCSASLDCVL
+88 VCSASLDCVMM
-98 VWSLDECRQE
+98 WGLDECRQE
-108 ELQGRLPRGTVL
+108 ELQAT
-120 GTLLGRVLCLR
+120 
-131 LSPDDRVVAVCAG
+131 
-144 SRVLMLD
+144 
-151 LESRSPLA
+151 
-159 ELDGHHGPVTAAEF
+159 
-173 CAWQTHILISASED
+173 
-187 RSFKVWDHRMGSL
+187 
-200 IYSSSVLTAAPLLS
+200 PLLS

-227 CTDGQLWI
+227 GTDGQLWI
-235 FSLVEGHHYRCVTH
+235 FSLVEAHHYRCVTH

-260 TRRAESKPE
+260 TRRAESKPGAWPE
-269 GGQPPST
+269 GGQPPSM
-276 KAPETGEETEVAL
+276 KAPEAGEETEVAL
-289 PVLSLAACGCAFLS
+289 PVLSLAACDCGFLS
-303 ETARCLWIGSSTG
+303 EPASCLWIGSSAG
-316 LLIFNLSS
+316 LFIFNLAS
-324 FELEAVLHYKDFQS
+324 FELEAVLHYKDFRS

-343 AGSCAVASRTGGGE
+343 AGSWAVASRTGGGK

-362 TSMFGNETALVEADP
+362 TSMFRKETTLVEVDP

-384 QRPHPGPD
+384 QCPRRGPG

-398 SCVLPTSPLYL
+398 SCVLPTSLLYL
-409 GLKEKRTKQATQ
+409 GLVKEKRTKPPTQ
-421 KQSAARSIV
+421 KQSAARSVV

-459 DFKNDGKRASKC
+459 NFKNDGKRVSKC
-471 KNNYSKECP
+471 KNNYRWKEYP
-480 VESPAPSKLS
+480 LESPPPSKLS
-490 RQLAVACGQAALLC
+490 KQLAMAHDQAALLC
-504 MQYSDLLTDEN
+504 VQY
-515 MPLPKSRVSL
+515 
-525 CTILHPHLLECLT
+525 
-538 SRLPKSERPLNP
+538 
-550 SPWLLSEEEVGRD
+550 
-563 MSPRWECTPSNW
+563 
-575 ELRKRC
+575 
-581 SCFRFPHF
+581 
-589 LRKRAS
+589 S

-609 SLVCNADLTGKAAV
+609 SLVCNADLTGMPAV

-631 SSVCWSHDGRWVL
+631 SSVCWSHDGCWVL

-649 GTLRVWSVRSRKPAL
+649 GTLRVWSVRSPQPVL
-664 RLGKDTFPT
+664 CLGKDMFPK

-695 QLLKHHIDTSKDDL
+695 QLLRHHIDTSKDL
-709 RRYRQKSWCTPVCRL
+709 TKYRQKSWCTPVCRL
-724 LTTNATEITSL
+724 LTTDAAEITSL
-735 SAVNDFHSYIVL
+735 SAVNDFYSYLVL

-794 AYNLFATAATGD
+794 AYNLFVTTATGD

-858 SSTFSRRLAGHTSS
+858 SSTFSHRLAGHTNT
-872 VTAVAFSPVAAQF
+872 VTAVAFSPVAAQLV
-885 AQTAVFGITCKHKNQ
+885 TATLDGKLQLFQ
-900 QVWACGV
+900 AE
-907 QP
+907 

>member
-1 MEEPQEVSSR
+1 MSDRGKMEEAQEASSR

-19 VVEKFLVDSMKPAS
+19 VLEKFLVDSMKPAS
-33 HVQLACSGQSCAFPL
+33 HVQLACNGQSCAFPL

-108 ELQGRLPRGTVL
+108 ELQGRLLRGTVL

-144 SRVLMLD
+144 NKVLMLD

-187 RSFKVWDHRMGSL
+187 RSFK
-200 IYSSSVLTAAPLLS
+200 
-214 LLVDPRSQQLVAG
+214 
-227 CTDGQLWI
+227 LWI

-362 TSMFGNETALVEADP
+362 TSMFGNETALVEVDP

-384 QRPHPGPD
+384 QRLHPGPD

-471 KNNYSKECP
+471 KNNYRCKECP

-504 MQYSDLLTDEN
+504 MQYS
-515 MPLPKSRVSL
+515 
-525 CTILHPHLLECLT
+525 
-538 SRLPKSERPLNP
+538 
-550 SPWLLSEEEVGRD
+550 
-563 MSPRWECTPSNW
+563 
-575 ELRKRC
+575 
-581 SCFRFPHF
+581 
-589 LRKRAS
+589 A

-609 SLVCNADLTGKAAV
+609 SLVCNADLTGKPAV

-695 QLLKHHIDTSKDDL
+695 QLLKHHIDTSKDHL

-747 AAGRNRTLEVFD
+747 AAGRNQTLEVFD

-858 SSTFSRRLAGHTSS
+858 SSTFSRRLAGHTST
-872 VTAVAFSPVAAQF
+872 VTAVAFSPVAAQMSY
-885 AQTAVFGITCKHKNQ
+885 
-900 QVWACGV
+900 CGEGQASV
-907 QP
+907 PCIVDLHILPFSTVKTHLVSAPDPSILSIYHEGRLWQGVPQL

>member
-1 MEEPQEVSSR
+1 MEEPREAFSR
-11 KDGRAGDI
+11 NDGRAGDV
-19 VVEKFLVDSMKPAS
+19 VVEKFLVDSVKPAS
-33 HVQLACSGQSCAFPL
+33 HVQLACSGQCCAFPS

-57 TEEPPHQLMILKG
+57 TKDPPHQLMILKG

-88 VCSASLDCVL
+88 VCSASLDCVMM
-98 VWSLDECRQE
+98 WGLDECRRE
-108 ELQGRLPRGTVL
+108 ELQGRLPRGTAL
-120 GTLLGRVLCLR
+120 GALLGRVLCLR
-131 LSPDDRVVAVCAG
+131 LSPDDRVVAVCVK
-144 SRVLMLD
+144 SKVLLLD

-173 CAWQTHILISASED
+173 CAWQSHILISASED
-187 RSFKVWDHRMGSL
+187 RSFKVWDHRTGSL
-200 IYSSSVLTAAPLLS
+200 IHSSSVFTAAPLLS

-249 VDLRKKRESFS
+249 VDLRRKRESFS
-260 TRRAESKPE
+260 ARRAESEPE

-289 PVLSLAACGCAFLS
+289 PVLSLAACDCGFLS
-303 ETARCLWIGSSTG
+303 ETARCLWIGSSAG
-316 LLIFNLSS
+316 LLMFNLAS
-324 FELEAVLHYKDFQS
+324 FELEAVLHYKGPTPRAQPGSSSGTPCPPHSCSCMWSLVCGFARGRLCRGSGLCALYSRPGPQPGCRQHLVALCVACFLFAWNEDFRS

-343 AGSCAVASRTGGGE
+343 AGSCAVATGTGGGV

-362 TSMFGNETALVEADP
+362 TSMFGNETALVEVDP

-384 QRPHPGPD
+384 QRPRRGPD

-398 SCVLPTSPLYL
+398 SCVSPTSPLYV
-409 GLKEKRTKQATQ
+409 GLVKEKRTKPATQ
-421 KQSAARSIV
+421 KHSAARSVV
-430 KDHPLVF
+430 KDRPLVF
-437 HSKIRSSGYTAAPCA
+437 HSKIQSSGYTAAPRA

-459 DFKNDGKRASKC
+459 SFKNDGKRASRC
-471 KNNYSKECP
+471 KSNYRCKERP
-480 VESPAPSKLS
+480 LESPAPSELS
-490 RQLAVACGQAALLC
+490 RQLAVARGQALLC
-504 MQYSDLLTDEN
+504 VQY
-515 MPLPKSRVSL
+515 
-525 CTILHPHLLECLT
+525 
-538 SRLPKSERPLNP
+538 
-550 SPWLLSEEEVGRD
+550 
-563 MSPRWECTPSNW
+563 
-575 ELRKRC
+575 
-581 SCFRFPHF
+581 
-589 LRKRAS
+589 S
-595 GDGQQLACGLANHL
+595 GDGQRLACGSADHL
-609 SLVCNADLTGKAAV
+609 FLVCDADLTGTPAV

-631 SSVCWSHDGRWVL
+631 GSVCWSHGGRWVL

-649 GTLRVWSVRSRKPAL
+649 GTLRVWSARGPELAL
-664 RLGKDTFPT
+664 RLGKDTFPK
-673 PVQSAQFYYIDAFIL
+673 PVQSAQFYYMDAFIL

-695 QLLKHHIDTSKDDL
+695 QLLKYHIDTSKDDL
-709 RRYRQKSWCTPVCRL
+709 RRYRQKSWCVPVCRL
-724 LTTNATEITSL
+724 LSTDATEVTSL
-735 SAVNDFHSYIVL
+735 SAVNDFHSYLVL
-747 AAGRNRTLEVFD
+747 TAGRNRTLEVFD

-806 GVKLWDLRTLR
+806 GIKLWDLRTLR

-823 GHPSRC
+823 GHPSRS

-858 SSTFSRRLAGHTSS
+858 SSTFSHRLAGHTST
-872 VTAVAFSPVAAQF
+872 VTAVAFSPVATQGKYA
-885 AQTAVFGITCKHKNQ
+885 ARSRRVSVG
-900 QVWACGV
+900 
-907 QP
+907 

>member
-108 ELQGRLPRGTVL
+108 ELQ
-120 GTLLGRVLCLR
+120 
-131 LSPDDRVVAVCAG
+131 
-144 SRVLMLD
+144 
-151 LESRSPLA
+151 
-159 ELDGHHGPVTAAEF
+159 
-173 CAWQTHILISASED
+173 
-187 RSFKVWDHRMGSL
+187 
-200 IYSSSVLTAAPLLS
+200 AAPLLS

-260 TRRAESKPE
+260 TRRAESKPGTWPE

-471 KNNYSKECP
+471 KNNYRLKECP

-504 MQYSDLLTDEN
+504 MQYS
-515 MPLPKSRVSL
+515 
-525 CTILHPHLLECLT
+525 
-538 SRLPKSERPLNP
+538 
-550 SPWLLSEEEVGRD
+550 
-563 MSPRWECTPSNW
+563 
-575 ELRKRC
+575 
-581 SCFRFPHF
+581 
-589 LRKRAS
+589 

-609 SLVCNADLTGKAAV
+609 SLVCNADLTGKPAV

-695 QLLKHHIDTSKDDL
+695 QLLKHHIDTSKDL
-709 RRYRQKSWCTPVCRL
+709 TKYRQKSWCTPVCRL
-724 LTTNATEITSL
+724 LTTDATEITSL

-858 SSTFSRRLAGHTSS
+858 SSTFSRRLTGHTST
-872 VTAVAFSPVAAQF
+872 VTAVAFSPVAAQLV
-885 AQTAVFGITCKHKNQ
+885 TATLDGKLQLFQ
-900 QVWACGV
+900 AE
-907 QP
+907 

>member
-1 MEEPQEVSSR
+1 MEEPQEIISR
-11 KDGRAGDI
+11 NDGHVGDI
-19 VVEKFLVDSMKPAS
+19 VVENFLVDSMKPAP

-57 TEEPPHQLMILKG
+57 TKDPPQQLMILKG
-70 HRQPITAVTFGSR
+70 HRQPITALTFGSR

-88 VCSASLDCVL
+88 VCSASRDCVMM
-98 VWSLDECRQE
+98 WGLDECRQK

-120 GTLLGRVLCLR
+120 GALLGRVLCLR

-144 SRVLMLD
+144 NRVLMLD
-151 LESRSPLA
+151 LESRSTLA

-173 CAWQTHILISASED
+173 CAQQTRVLISASED

-200 IYSSSVLTAAPLLS
+200 IHSSSVLTASPLLS

-260 TRRAESKPE
+260 TRR
-269 GGQPPST
+269 PPST

-289 PVLSLAACGCAFLS
+289 PILSLAACDCGFLS
-303 ETARCLWIGSSTG
+303 ETGSCLWIGSSAG
-316 LLIFNLSS
+316 LLIFNLAS
-324 FELEAVLHYKDFQS
+324 FELEGVLHYKG

-343 AGSCAVASRTGGGE
+343 AGSCAVASRTGGHE

-362 TSMFGNETALVEADP
+362 TSMFGNETALVEVDP

-384 QRPHPGPD
+384 QRPHRGPD

-398 SCVLPTSPLYL
+398 SCVSPTSLLYL
-409 GLKEKRTKQATQ
+409 GLKEKRTKPATQ
-421 KQSAARSIV
+421 KQVAARSVV

-437 HSKIRSSGYTAAPCA
+437 HSKIQSSGYTAAPCA

-459 DFKNDGKRASKC
+459 NFKNDGKRASKC
-471 KNNYSKECP
+471 KNNYRCKEYP
-480 VESPAPSKLS
+480 LESPPPSKLS
-490 RQLAVACGQAALLC
+490 KQLAMAHDQAALLC
-504 MQYSDLLTDEN
+504 IQ
-515 MPLPKSRVSL
+515 
-525 CTILHPHLLECLT
+525 C
-538 SRLPKSERPLNP
+538 
-550 SPWLLSEEEVGRD
+550 
-563 MSPRWECTPSNW
+563 
-575 ELRKRC
+575 
-581 SCFRFPHF
+581 
-589 LRKRAS
+589 S
-595 GDGQQLACGLANHL
+595 GDGQRLACGLANHL
-609 SLVCNADLTGKAAV
+609 SLVCNADLTGTPAV

-631 SSVCWSHDGRWVL
+631 GSVCWSHDGRWVL
-644 SASQD
+644 SASQE
-649 GTLRVWSVRSRKPAL
+649 GTLRVWSVCSPEPLL
-664 RLGKDTFPT
+664 RLGKDMFPK
-673 PVQSAQFYYIDAFIL
+673 PVQSAQFYYIDAFIF

-724 LTTNATEITSL
+724 LTTDVVEITSL
-735 SAVNDFHSYIVL
+735 SAVNDFHSYLVL
-747 AAGRNRTLEVFD
+747 AAGRNRTLEIFN
-759 LNVGCSA
+759 LNMGCSA
-766 AVITGAHSRPVHQIC
+766 AIITGAHSRPVYQIC
-781 QNKGSSFATQQSQ
+781 QNKGSSFATQQPQ
-794 AYNLFATAATGD
+794 AYNLLATAAAGD
-806 GVKLWDLRTLR
+806 GVKLRDLRTLR

-823 GHPSRC
+823 GHPNRG

-851 AYVYETS
+851 ACVYETG
-858 SSTFSRRLAGHTSS
+858 SSTFSRRLTGHTST
-872 VTAVAFSPVAAQF
+872 VTAGASSPAAAQLI
-885 AQTAVFGITCKHKNQ
+885 TATLDGKFQ
-900 QVWACGV
+900 LFQAE
-907 QP
+907 